1 MNRAGLALA
10 ALLLA
15 PPGAAAAGA
24 PLGQALALQE
34 AFSAAASSAA
44 AAVVAVAAVQ
54 DGHASPAEEFLF
66 WGSEEFLE
74 QSVYAGGGAAPGAA
88 PRGRRV
94 PVSGSGFVV
103 HPDGYILTSEHV
115 VRGTTEVSVIFPGEP
130 ARNLAGRVISRDAA
144 ADLAVIKVAAGRVL
158 PVVSLGDSDGVRAGQ
173 WSIALGSP
181 AGLEQAVTVGV
192 ISAPRQ
198 KISIGKKVYRGAIQ
212 TDAAINPGN
221 SGGPLLNIRG
231 EVIGV
236 NMAGYAPG
244 GEYAGIGFAIPV
256 NRAKE
261 LLARARDGAPRGW
274 IGAVTEDDLDAAAAA
289 VYGLPDARGAMLL
302 RVLPGQPADKAGLLR
317 GDVIREFDGKLI
329 DNNAGLL
336 AAVAAAAPGKK
347 VKVRLIR
354 RRARVTAEIAVR
366 AAPDAAGEPGLN
378 ELDREAAF

>member
-1 MNRAGLALA
+1 MNRAGLVLA

-15 PPGAAAAGA
+15 PRGPAAAEDRLR
-24 PLGQALALQE
+24 PPPALQE

-44 AAVVAVAAVQ
+44 TSVVAVTAVQ
-54 DGHASPAEEFLF
+54 DGKVSPPEEFLF

-74 QSVYAGGGAAPGAA
+74 QSVYGRAPGATGA
-88 PRGRRV
+88 ARQRRV

-103 HPDGYILTSEHV
+103 SPDGYILTSEHV
-115 VRGTTEVSVIFPGEP
+115 VRGASEVSVTFPGEP
-130 ARNLAGRVISRDAA
+130 GRSVAGRVTARDAA
-144 ADLAVIKVAAGRVL
+144 ADLAVIKVEAGRAL
-158 PVVSLGDSDGVRAGQ
+158 PVVRLGDSDGVRAGQ

-181 AGLEQAVTVGV
+181 AGLEQAMTVGV
-192 ISAPRQ
+192 VSAARQ

-244 GEYAGIGFAIPV
+244 GEYAGIGFAIPI
-256 NRAKE
+256 NRARE
-261 LLARARDGAPRGW
+261 LLALALAGTPRGW
-274 IGAVTEDDLDAAAAA
+274 IGAVLEDDLDAAAAA
-289 VYGLPDARGAMLL
+289 VYGLPDARGALIM

-317 GDVIREFDGKLI
+317 GDVIKEFDGKLI
-329 DNNAGLL
+329 ADNAGLL
-336 AAVAAAAPGKK
+336 AAVAAVAPGKS
-347 VKVRLIR
+347 VSVRLIR
-354 RRARVTAEIAVR
+354 RRAEVTAEIAVR

-378 ELDREAAF
+378 ERDREAAF

>member
-1 MNRAGLALA
+1 MNRAGLLLA

-15 PPGAAAAGA
+15 PRGAAAAEDR
-24 PLGQALALQE
+24 LGTALALQE

-44 AAVVAVAAVQ
+44 PAVVAVAAVQ
-54 DGHASPAEEFLF
+54 DGEASPPEEFFF
-66 WGSEEFLE
+66 WGPEEFLE
-74 QSVYAGGGAAPGAA
+74 QSVYGRAGAGSGAA
-88 PRGRRV
+88 RKRRV
-94 PVSGSGFVV
+94 PVSGSGFVA
-103 HPDGYILTSEHV
+103 HAGGYILTSEHV
-115 VRGTTEVSVIFPGEP
+115 VRGAADVSVTFAGESG
-130 ARNLAGRVISRDAA
+130 RSVAGRVAARDAA
-144 ADLAVIKVAAGRVL
+144 ADLAVIKVEAGRAL
-158 PVVSLGDSDGVRAGQ
+158 PVASLGDSDGVRAGQ

-181 AGLEQAVTVGV
+181 AGLEQAMTVGV
-192 ISAPRQ
+192 ISAARQ

-244 GEYAGIGFAIPV
+244 GEYAGIGFAIPI

-261 LLARARDGAPRGW
+261 LLALALAGSSRGW
-274 IGAVTEDDLDAAAAA
+274 IGAVLEDDLDAAAAA
-289 VYGLPDARGAMLL
+289 VYGLPDARGALLL
-302 RVLPGQPADKAGLLR
+302 RVLPGQPAAKAGLLR

-329 DNNAGLL
+329 ADNDGLL
-336 AAVAAAAPGKK
+336 AAVAAAAPGRT

-354 RRARVTAEIAVR
+354 RRAEVTAEIAVR

-378 ELDREAAF
+378 ERDREAAF